1 MVRMPMI
8 KYLFNKIIL
17 NIFHNFIPK
26 KIIISRWFN
35 DKTLQILN
43 KKNELFKQF
52 IKKAKLQNGFD
63 QLKCMRSDLV
73 ESITRFFYKQRFLQL
88 SLSVV

>member
-52 IKKAKLQNGFD
+52 IKKGKL

-73 ESITRFFYKQRFLQL
+73 ESITRFFL
-88 SLSVV
+88 